1 VSNKLS
7 KSLINININKDDSN
21 LNDFLSIW
29 DYFGKRPNKITIH
42 TTYSTKLFT
51 ELMSSK
57 FVEKNT
63 FTEILADDEELII
76 NDKVCNKISDGIYIS
91 YVVINRNLENSTISD
106 LVFYYKEDDDFTVI
120 QKMVEELNNCLVEYC
135 EKSLNNLN
143 TLQINNGV
151 LDLEPIELDDESLE
165 NIELFYNQ
173 KTFKSVNKLIKKI
186 KTSHKGLSVLWGEKG
201 TGKTNVIN
209 YIASKLDRIVIY
221 IPNNLIEHTVSSSEF
236 SKLLKKYQKPIIIID
251 DCEFLF
257 NDLFQRTNG
266 ISSNLTQI
274 VDGFLSDILSTN
286 IICIFNESDK
296 NELDENLLDCN
307 NFLGEVEFDYLTS
320 DESNELSSYL
330 EYNKK
335 YKNKNKLIDII
346 KKRSTDVHKTFGF

>member
-1 VSNKLS
+1 MSNKLN

-135 EKSLNNLN
+135 EN
-143 TLQINNGV
+143 
-151 LDLEPIELDDESLE
+151 
-165 NIELFYNQ
+165 
-173 KTFKSVNKLIKKI
+173 
-186 KTSHKGLSVLWGEKG
+186 
-201 TGKTNVIN
+201 
-209 YIASKLDRIVIY
+209 
-221 IPNNLIEHTVSSSEF
+221 
-236 SKLLKKYQKPIIIID
+236 
-251 DCEFLF
+251 
-257 NDLFQRTNG
+257 
-266 ISSNLTQI
+266 
-274 VDGFLSDILSTN
+274 
-286 IICIFNESDK
+286 
-296 NELDENLLDCN
+296 
-307 NFLGEVEFDYLTS
+307 
-320 DESNELSSYL
+320 
-330 EYNKK
+330 
-335 YKNKNKLIDII
+335 
-346 KKRSTDVHKTFGF
+346 